1 MSTRSAT
8 IIRQTTY
15 WGEEAESEELMR
27 FYRHCD
33 GYPDGHGID
42 MAEAIEAY
50 QYDRQNNIDENGV
63 LMVTITLN
71 EYRQLV
77 TAKAKSEQHKY
88 DSENWQLR
96 QEVERLKAQIVKL
109 ASEEDSEE

>member
-1 MSTRSAT
+1 MSEKFE
-8 IIRQTTY
+8 Q
-15 WGEEAESEELMR
+15 
-27 FYRHCD
+27 
-33 GYPDGHGID
+33 
-42 MAEAIEAY
+42 EAIEAY
-50 QYDRQNNIDENGV
+50 QYDRQNNINENGV

-96 QEVERLKAQIVKL
+96 QEVERLKQRIVDIL
-109 ASEEDSEE
+109 SDEDTED

>member
-1 MSTRSAT
+1 MSEKFE
-8 IIRQTTY
+8 Q
-15 WGEEAESEELMR
+15 
-27 FYRHCD
+27 
-33 GYPDGHGID
+33 
-42 MAEAIEAY
+42 EAIEAY
-50 QYDRQNNIDENGV
+50 QYDRQNNINENGV

-96 QEVERLKAQIVKL
+96 QEVERLKQQIVNL
-109 ASEEDSEE
+109 TVGAEDDE

>member
-1 MSTRSAT
+1 MSEKFE
-8 IIRQTTY
+8 Q
-15 WGEEAESEELMR
+15 
-27 FYRHCD
+27 
-33 GYPDGHGID
+33 
-42 MAEAIEAY
+42 EAIEAY

-96 QEVERLKAQIVKL
+96 QEVERLKQRIVDML
-109 ASEEDSEE
+109 DGEDTED

>member
-42 MAEAIEAY
+42 MAEAIVEA
-50 QYDRQNNIDENGV
+50 DGMGIDTV
-63 LMVTITLN
+63 
-71 EYRQLV
+71 EYLD
-77 TAKAKSEQHKY
+77 K
-88 DSENWQLR
+88 L
-96 QEVERLKAQIVKL
+96 KL
-109 ASEEDSEE
+109 AALSELRGHMESAIMDLEKEEQQ

>member
-1 MSTRSAT
+1 MSEKFE
-8 IIRQTTY
+8 Q
-15 WGEEAESEELMR
+15 
-27 FYRHCD
+27 
-33 GYPDGHGID
+33 
-42 MAEAIEAY
+42 EAIEAY
-50 QYDRQNNIDENGV
+50 QYDRQNNINESGV

-77 TAKAKSEQHKY
+77 TESEQHKY

-109 ASEEDSEE
+109 ASGEDSEE

>member
-1 MSTRSAT
+1 MSEKFE
-8 IIRQTTY
+8 Q
-15 WGEEAESEELMR
+15 
-27 FYRHCD
+27 
-33 GYPDGHGID
+33 
-42 MAEAIEAY
+42 EAIEAY

-77 TAKAKSEQHKY
+77 TAKAKAEQLKN
-88 DSENWQLR
+88 DMENWQLR

>member
-1 MSTRSAT
+1 MSEKFE
-8 IIRQTTY
+8 Q
-15 WGEEAESEELMR
+15 
-27 FYRHCD
+27 
-33 GYPDGHGID
+33 
-42 MAEAIEAY
+42 EAIEAY

-77 TAKAKSEQHKY
+77 TAKAKAEQLKN
-88 DSENWQLR
+88 DMENWQLR

-109 ASEEDSEE
+109 ASGEDSEE